1 MGDELSFIL
10 PFFYRISRLSPVVW
24 LGLQGKYS
32 LGWFTV
38 LMGLGSAVSKTGLS
52 AQRMREMK
60 MDGEG

>member
-1 MGDELSFIL
+1 M
-10 PFFYRISRLSPVVW
+10 VW